1 MAVSNYLNTDYDN
14 IFDNTTNYILA
25 TSNVLITDYDTK
37 FANTTNYIM
46 AVSNYLNTDYDNI
59 FDNTTNYILAT
70 SNVLITDYDTKF
82 ANTTNYIMAVSN
94 YLNTD
99 YDNIFDNTT
108 NYILATSNVLITD
121 YDTKFA
127 NTTNYIM
134 AVSNYLNTDYDNI
147 FDNTTNYIL
156 ATSNVLITDYD
167 TKFANTTNYI
177 MATSNQIAERIYN
190 LTTDHVANGT
200 YNKYI
205 VAGIYEGDIEVKGH
219 FITSNITIHGE
230 KTKLVTDVFSTEVLE
245 ISNNGTDTTIN
256 VSQLNQ
262 SYDILRAYNNVNN
275 VFTILGNGNV
285 GINVENPSSIL
296 ELKGD
301 INIDGNIIPKISNAS
316 NLGSPSNRWN
326 DLYLSGNSIFLDNL
340 VLSKNNSN
348 LDIKDDLGNYKNIN
362 INTIE
367 LNNGDKKVSISI
379 DTAGNIKYTLNN
391 EQILYPSI
399 STNLNDSTN
408 IITADYIT
416 NTSNNIL
423 DIIRNINTD
432 DILTLDNAE
441 NKYIRNNVYNSNLL
455 INGDITINSNLHVYG
470 SNIIE
475 GNLKTQ
481 NIIIENNLLEKAF
494 SIKQYSSERILSIS
508 NINSEVFT
516 IINDGKVGI
525 NNENPEYSLDIGGN
539 INASAF
545 LRNGQPLS
553 LEISQGMI
561 IQTKHLTYSKT
572 EYKTGNDW
580 EPINNNIANGF
591 VISIKPSD
599 ATSKILI
606 SIVCHIGM
614 EYLTD
619 SRWWGLRL
627 YRKIGSGSW
636 EHISNANGII
646 ENNSYGASCWISHNL
661 GAESST
667 YSHFITNVTGSYQDM
682 PNTTETV
689 YYTAYWKNKT
699 NNIASSSLYLNKSSL
714 MLDNNYPS
722 PSSSWTATEIWNKG
736 TSYIAPPQTSQIQIN
751 TQYNTVGI
759 DTAPPTD
766 THKLNVG
773 GNINLIQGSYN
784 INGTN
789 IMSSTS
795 NYIEAISNYLINKIN
810 ELNQK
815 IQVLENA

>member
-1 MAVSNYLNTDYDN
+1 M
-14 IFDNTTNYILA
+14 A
-25 TSNVLITDYDTK
+25 TSNVLKTDYDTK
-37 FANTTNYIM
+37 FANTTNYI
-46 AVSNYLNTDYDNI
+46 LG
-59 FDNTTNYILAT
+59 
-70 SNVLITDYDTKF
+70 
-82 ANTTNYIMAVSN
+82 
-94 YLNTD
+94 
-99 YDNIFDNTT
+99 
-108 NYILATSNVLITD
+108 
-121 YDTKFA
+121 
-127 NTTNYIM
+127 
-134 AVSNYLNTDYDNI
+134 
-147 FDNTTNYIL
+147 
-156 ATSNVLITDYD
+156 
-167 TKFANTTNYI
+167 
-177 MATSNQIAERIYN
+177 TSNQIANRINN
-190 LTTDHVANGT
+190 LTADDVANGA

-205 VAGIYEGDIEVKGH
+205 VGGIYEGDIEVKGH

-230 KTKLVTDVFSTEVLE
+230 KTTLITNVFSTEVLE
-245 ISNNGTDTTIN
+245 ISNNGTDTTMN

-262 SYDILRAYNNVNN
+262 SYDIFRAYNNVSN

-316 NLGSPSNRWN
+316 NLGSPNNRWN

-362 INTIE
+362 INTVE
-367 LNNGDKKVSISI
+367 LNNGDKKVSISL

-399 STNLNDSTN
+399 SANLNDSTN
-408 IITADYIT
+408 IITADYIA

-432 DILTLDNAE
+432 DILTLDNAN
-441 NKYIRNNVYNSNLL
+441 NKYIRNNVYNSNLR
-455 INGDITINSNLHVYG
+455 INGDITINSNLYVYG

-475 GNLKTQ
+475 SSLKTQ
-481 NIIIENNLLEKAF
+481 NIIIENNSLERAL
-494 SIKQYSSERILSIS
+494 SIRQNSSERILSIS
-508 NINSEVFT
+508 NINTEVFT

-525 NNENPEYSLDIGGN
+525 NKENPEYSLDIGGN

-545 LRNGQPLS
+545 LRNGQSLS
-553 LEISQGMI
+553 LEMSQGMI

-627 YRKIGSGSW
+627 YRKIGNGSW

-667 YSHFITNVTGSYQDM
+667 YSHFITNVAGSYQDM

-699 NNIASSSLYLNKSSL
+699 TGFIGGSLFLNKSSL

-766 THKLNVG
+766 THKLNVA
-773 GNINLIQGSYN
+773 GNINLINGSYN
-784 INGTN
+784 INGAD
-789 IMSSTS
+789 IMTSTS
-795 NYIEAISNYLINKIN
+795 NYIAATSNYLINKIN
-810 ELNQK
+810 ELLQR